1 MGEIKYLLLLLL
13 VVVVIL
19 IGCGNRYYINRQVSA
34 DDILGIYVNPD
45 KSRTVKVYKEN
56 GQYFGIIHSAPDEP
70 DGSEGIG
77 FIVFKNFVFDQ
88 DDKTWKEGKLHSPM
102 YARNVFPGTLRLDTN
117 KNLIVRGF
125 IGFKFLG
132 GNSIFPRQN

>member
-1 MGEIKYLLLLLL
+1 MGETKYLLLLFL
-13 VVVVIL
+13 VIVIIL
-19 IGCGNRYYINRQVSA
+19 IGCGSRVRIDKQVAA
-34 DDILGIYVNPD
+34 DDILGIYINPD
-45 KSRTVKVYKEN
+45 KSRTVRVYKED
-56 GQYFGIIHSAPDEP
+56 GQYFGVIHTAPDEP

-77 FIVFKNFVFDQ
+77 FIVFKNFVFNEY
-88 DDKTWKEGKLHSPM
+88 DKTWEEGKLHSPM
-102 YARNVFPGTLRLDTN
+102 YARNIFPGTLRLDTN